1 MIIGICK
8 YCKKSFRKREQKY
21 KFCSLYCSNNF
32 NKNGLIKVVL
42 PQWSN
47 QLAEF
52 VGICLGDGNVS
63 RYQVCISLN
72 SIVDK
77 EYIPYVRHLIHSI
90 FPEIKTST
98 IQKKEQAVELRI
110 NSRIVADFFYNMGI
124 IPHNKKIP
132 TWIFTSPTY
141 IKFCVRG
148 LFDTEGSISFKTY
161 LSKKGTSVY
170 KQLNFTNYDKNLVMF
185 VRDTLKGMGLK
196 PTMSLTKSLYLSNNN
211 SIDQFREEIGFG
223 NPKLVIRSNIHTAEE
238 YFNWKKL
245 AGL

>member
-32 NKNGLIKVVL
+32 NKNGLIKVTL

-63 RYQVCISLN
+63 KYQVGITLN
-72 SIVDK
+72 SIADR
-77 EYIPYVRHLIHSI
+77 EYISYVTDLIHSM
-90 FPEIKTST
+90 FPEIKISI
-98 IQKKEQAVELRI
+98 IQRKEQAVDVRI
-110 NSRIVADFFYNMGI
+110 NSRIVASFFYNMGI
-124 IPHNKKIP
+124 VPHNKKIP
-132 TWIFTSPTY
+132 AWIFTSPTY

-161 LSKKGTSVY
+161 VSKKGTSLY
-170 KQLNFTNYDKNLVMF
+170 KQLNFRNYDKNLVMF

-196 PTMSLTKSLYLSNNN
+196 PTMNLAKSLYLSNHK

-223 NPKLVIRSNIHTAEE
+223 NPKLVIRSKIYTIKE
-238 YFNWKKL
+238 YSHWKKL
-245 AGL
+245 ADS